1 MNKSGLQAQQVHKSN
16 MSRLSYELPVGLRE
30 IRINLMK
37 VPLTY
42 EELRLKECPRD
53 KNGAYVGV
61 AFDGSTT

>member
-1 MNKSGLQAQQVHKSN
+1 MC
-16 MSRLSYELPVGLRE
+16 RLSYELSVGLRE

-53 KNGAYVGV
+53 KNGAYAGV
-61 AFDGSTT
+61 VFDGSTT

>member
-1 MNKSGLQAQQVHKSN
+1 

-42 EELRLKECPRD
+42 EELRLKECPLD